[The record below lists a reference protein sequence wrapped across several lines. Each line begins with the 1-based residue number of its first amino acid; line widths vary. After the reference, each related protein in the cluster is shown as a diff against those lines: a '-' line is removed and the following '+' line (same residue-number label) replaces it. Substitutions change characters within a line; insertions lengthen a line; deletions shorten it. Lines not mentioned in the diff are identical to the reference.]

1 MVICYKYTM
10 KPSEEQ
16 SATISKKHI
25 ITIAGRPGSGK
36 STTAKKVADRLGYE
50 HFSSGDLFREI
61 AKKDGLDVKQANISA
76 EKNSK
81 IDQLVDERL
90 QEIGI
95 TQDMQVIDSR
105 MAWHWIPQSFKVF
118 LDLNLNIA
126 AKRIIDNFDKK
137 RAVNESIPLAVD
149 AYAKEL
155 EGRLDSEKRRYKA
168 LYGVN
173 PYSADNYDLVVD
185 TAVNNIEQVVE
196 IVVKEFNSWLSK

>member
-1 MVICYKYTM
+1 M
-10 KPSEEQ
+10 KSSEDE
-16 SATISKKHI
+16 SIAISKKHI

-36 STTAKKVADRLGYE
+36 STTAKKVAEQLGYE

-81 IDQLVDERL
+81 IDELVDARL
-90 QEIGI
+90 RETGT
-95 TQDMQVIDSR
+95 TQDMLVIDSR

-118 LDLNLNIA
+118 LDLDLNIA

-137 RAVNESIPLAVD
+137 RAINESIPLSVD
-149 AYAKEL
+149 VYAKEL
-155 EGRLDSEKRRYKA
+155 EDRLDSEKRRYKA

-173 PYSADNYDLVVD
+173 PYSADNYDIVVD
-185 TAVNNIEQVVE
+185 TAINNIEQVVE
-196 IVVKEFNSWLSK
+196 LVVREFNSWLSK